1 MPVEDSE
8 AFCAIARQQIVNARI
23 KLALGQLT
31 TGEESELWQ
40 IVECIEALVR
50 MRTICFET
58 ELEQIDRE
66 LERRFRRQPPY
77 MR

>member
-23 KLALGQLT
+23 KLALGQLSI
-31 TGEESELWQ
+31 GEESELWQ
-40 IVECIEALVR
+40 IVECIEALVK
-50 MRTICFET
+50 MRTICFT
-58 ELEQIDRE
+58 AELEKIDRE
-66 LERRFRRQPPY
+66 LEHRFRRQPPY

>member
-8 AFCAIARQQIVNARI
+8 AFCAIARQQIVNARM
-23 KLALGQLT
+23 KLALGQLSI
-31 TGEESELWQ
+31 GEESELWQ

>member
-23 KLALGQLT
+23 KLALGQLSI
-31 TGEESELWQ
+31 GEQSELWQ

-66 LERRFRRQPPY
+66 LERRFRRQPPS

>member
-1 MPVEDSE
+1 VPVEDSE

-23 KLALGQLT
+23 KLALEQLSI
-31 TGEESELWQ
+31 GAEAELWQ

-66 LERRFRRQPPY
+66 LERRFRRPPSC